1 MELLETMQNRRSVRS
16 YTAAPLPE
24 ECLTM
29 ILQAGLLSPSSG
41 GLRPWE
47 LIVVRDRD
55 TLTKLARSRTG
66 SIRMLEQAA
75 AAVVVI
81 ADTARSGLWVEDC
94 SAVMANMHLMADC
107 LGVGSC
113 WLQGRLKD
121 ARDGRSLSTHL
132 RDILGYPERMEL
144 EAVLSLGM
152 PAGHPDSR
160 ELSKLPTEKIHWE
173 TY

>member
-1 MELLETMQNRRSVRS
+1 MELLDAMRNRRSVRS

-24 ECLTM
+24 GCLTM
-29 ILQAGLLSPSSG
+29 ILQAGLLAPSSG

-47 LIVVRDRD
+47 LIVVEDRE
-55 TLTKLARSRTG
+55 TLEKLARSRMG
-66 SIRMLEQAA
+66 SVQMLEHAA

-81 ADTARSGLWVEDC
+81 ADTERSGLWVEDC
-94 SAVMANMHLMADC
+94 AAVMTNMHLMADH

-121 ARDGRSLSTHL
+121 ARDGRSLSAYL

-144 EAVLSLGM
+144 EAILSLGM
-152 PAGHPDSR
+152 PASHPAGRAFS
-160 ELSKLPTEKIHWE
+160 ELPTEKIHWE